1 MTARGAALVVVLALP
16 LGCAKGCGSEK
27 TVSVTIAT
35 PAATSGGAAA
45 DAEKCDQQRTK
56 ADAVIAALEKQ
67 DADALAKLSVK
78 SLDAAATLTQTK
90 DALAAPHAY
99 ASCEAKGGSVDYT
112 YGSLHIELIA
122 TNGTW
127 LAKRIGG

>member
-1 MTARGAALVVVLALP
+1 MTPRRGATILLLALP
-16 LGCAKGCGSEK
+16 LSCAKSCGSEK

-35 PAATSGGAAA
+35 PAASSAS
-45 DAEKCDQQRTK
+45 DAEKCDQQRGK

-78 SLDAAATLTQTK
+78 SLDAAATISQTK
-90 DALAAPHAY
+90 AALAAPHAY
-99 ASCEAKGGSVDYT
+99 TSCEAKGGSVDYA